1 MSTALAV
8 HHGPFGRVALYNL
21 DRSLALHAHREGH
34 LIFHIQGPT
43 ASIRIDEDIY
53 PLSGGQAVAISPWQP
68 HNYMS
73 LDHDEPSLFLTLYIK
88 PFWFLEAS
96 RQANAA
102 LRFGRSPI
110 DVTEQICRLSLQV
123 SSAMLEDAD
132 DSFVAGYL
140 YELTQACFDQSWQWV
155 AEGATFTR
163 CAPPVRDFRVRN
175 SVKLMQHRVSE
186 RIVLDEIA
194 KDSGLSRPHF
204 YKLFRQQVGIT
215 PNIYLNTLR
224 MESAL
229 QRLTT
234 SHDAVTDI
242 GLDLGFS
249 SQASFTRFFIANA
262 GIAPSDYRRVVHFAG
277 VA

>member
-21 DRSLALHAHREGH
+21 DRSMTLHAHREGH
-34 LIFHIQGPT
+34 LIFHVQGPA
-43 ASIRIDEDIY
+43 ASIQIDDGIF
-53 PLSGGQAVAISPWQP
+53 PLSSGQAVAISPWQP

-73 LDHDEPSLFLTLYIK
+73 IDRNEPSLFLTLYIK

-96 RQANAA
+96 RRANAA
-102 LRFGRSPI
+102 LRFGRSQI
-110 DVTEQICRLSLQV
+110 EVTESICRLV
-123 SSAMLEDAD
+123 FHVASAMLEDAD
-132 DSFVAGYL
+132 DAYIAGYL
-140 YELTQACFDQSWQWV
+140 YELTQESFDQSWQWV
-155 AEGATFTR
+155 EEGASFTR

-175 SVKLMQHRVSE
+175 SIKLMQHRVSE
-186 RIVLDEIA
+186 RIVLDKIA
-194 KDSGLSRPHF
+194 RDSGLSRPHF

-224 MESAL
+224 MESAI

-249 SQASFTRFFIANA
+249 SQASFTRFFIANV

-277 VA
+277 AA

>member
-34 LIFHIQGPT
+34 LIFHVQGPA
-43 ASIRIDEDIY
+43 ASIRIDENVF
-53 PLSGGQAVAISPWQP
+53 PLSPGQAVAVNPWQP
-68 HNYMS
+68 HNYQS
-73 LDHDEPSLFLTLYIK
+73 HDPNEASLFLTLYIK
-88 PFWFLEAS
+88 PIWFLEAS
-96 RQANAA
+96 RQASAA
-102 LRFGRSPI
+102 LRFGRNPI
-110 DVTEQICRLSLQV
+110 EITEVISRLAMQV
-123 SSAMLEDAD
+123 ATVMLEDAD
-132 DSFVAGYL
+132 DAFIASYL

-155 AEGATFTR
+155 PEGATFTR

-175 SVKLMQHRVSE
+175 SVKLMQQSVSE
-186 RIVLDEIA
+186 RIALDNIA
-194 KDSGLSRPHF
+194 RDSGLSRPHF

-224 MESAL
+224 MESAID
-229 QRLTT
+229 RLTT
-234 SHDAVTDI
+234 THDPVTDI

-249 SQASFTRFFIANA
+249 SQASFTRFFIANV

-277 VA
+277 AA